1 MSDLYK
7 VCDVVSSRIKGP
19 RSPSYYNARHRKVA
33 FEMGDVVSRHNHV
46 LSSTANKVTAKL
58 APKFNGLY
66 VVTVKIGKNVYEIK
80 DRLSESCGP
89 IH

>member
-1 MSDLYK
+1 
-7 VCDVVSSRIKGP
+7 
-19 RSPSYYNARHRKVA
+19 
-33 FEMGDVVSRHNHV
+33 MGDVVSRHNHV
-46 LSSTANKVTAKL
+46 LSSAANKVTAKL